1 MSGTVKVTEK
11 NGWATVYYENVKC
24 TAVHDSY
31 TQFCKLPHST
41 AAKIYAEMN
50 FSNIN
55 NAIIFRVNEGYLE
68 GRCIKANQGEYGNIT
83 FPIAG
88 NN

>member
-1 MSGTVKVTEK
+1 
-11 NGWATVYYENVKC
+11 
-24 TAVHDSY
+24 
-31 TQFCKLPHST
+31 
-41 AAKIYAEMN
+41 MN